1 MKRKIRICGN
11 IVADTNA
18 TVVNHS
24 SRQAIIHSSHDF
36 CLSITDQVESKCP
49 IDDN

>member
-11 IVADTNA
+11 IVAVISA
-18 TVVNHS
+18 IVVNHS
-24 SRQAIIHSSHDF
+24 SRQAIVHSSHDC

-49 IDDN
+49 IDDV